1 MKSKISF
8 LSITVLS
15 VILMSCS
22 KDEDVVTTP
31 PAVVIPPPS
40 VVTPPVTQPE
50 ASVTPSYDGGDISIS
65 SKEDLDYYR
74 EINVQN
80 ITGDFELNLDWT
92 YVDNSTLDPSVFTKN
107 IETVTGDVSI
117 NVSTNE
123 QVSLE
128 NLVRVGGNYSI
139 TGHDVDD
146 ENLLYA
152 KTISLDYDDDYEIL
166 ALYTDQIQLNLS
178 DTQTAKSNS
187 SSGKGVLLSIDIHA
201 YHTSLLADTDFT
213 PANLPPIRTTEPVLN
228 PDQNISY
235 PNVIQS
241 LDASG
246 TTIVTEKIGYITM
259 RGHTSIVKIISNSLK
274 ELNVLNTR
282 LDSFTVIS
290 TSLASFTMPNLTS
303 IKNLTIDVKGLNEFL
318 APKLVEISG
327 VFSCSGISQVTMN
340 SLTSVGTLQIL
351 SGYRVDLPV
360 LTSVTTSEISASV
373 RVSSTPSS
381 GVAQANSGGGTSSS
395 GGGSPPPSD
404 EHNSGGNHDSG
415 GNHNSGG
422 SGG

>member
-1 MKSKISF
+1 MKSKITF

-80 ITGDFELNLDWT
+80 ITGDFELNLDWA

-178 DTQTAKSNS
+178 DTQTSKSNTS
-187 SSGKGVLLSIDIHA
+187 SSKAALRNIDLHA
-201 YHTSLLADTDFT
+201 YHTSLLADSDFT
-213 PANLPPIRTTEPVLN
+213 PANLPSIRTTEPVADL
-228 PDQNISY
+228 NISY
-235 PNVIQS
+235 PSVLQYQS
-241 LDASG
+241 GSVSG
-246 TTIVTEKIGYITM
+246 EIISDQIGTITM
-259 RGHTSIVKIISNSLK
+259 RGHTTINKITSNSLE

-290 TSLASFTMPNLTS
+290 TSLASFNMPNLTS
-303 IKNLTIDVKGLNEFL
+303 IKNLTIDVKGLNQFN
-318 APKLVEISG
+318 APKLVEIQE

-340 SLTSVGTLQIL
+340 SLTTVGTLQIL
-351 SGYRVDLPV
+351 SGFKVNLPV

-395 GGGSPPPSD
+395 GGGSPPSSD
-404 EHNSGGNHDSG
+404 EHNSG

>member
-1 MKSKISF
+1 MSKIYNMKSKIKF

-40 VVTPPVTQPE
+40 IVIPPVTQPE

-92 YVDNSTLDPSVFTKN
+92 YVDNSTSDPSVFTKN

-178 DTQTAKSNS
+178 DTQTSKSNTS
-187 SSGKGVLLSIDIHA
+187 SSKGALRNIDLHA
-201 YHTSLLADTDFT
+201 YHTSLLADSDFT
-213 PANLPPIRTTEPVLN
+213 SANLPSIRATEPFVADL
-228 PDQNISY
+228 NISY
-235 PNVIQS
+235 PSVLQYQS
-241 LDASG
+241 LDVSNNTITSDQIG
-246 TTIVTEKIGYITM
+246 TWTM
-259 RGHTSIVKIISNSLK
+259 RGHTNINKITSNSLK
-274 ELNVLNTR
+274 ELNVLNTS

-290 TSLASFTMPNLTS
+290 TSLASLIGP
-303 IKNLTIDVKGLNEFL
+303 KGIDL
-318 APKLVEISG
+318 
-327 VFSCSGISQVTMN
+327 
-340 SLTSVGTLQIL
+340 
-351 SGYRVDLPV
+351 
-360 LTSVTTSEISASV
+360 
-373 RVSSTPSS
+373 
-381 GVAQANSGGGTSSS
+381 
-395 GGGSPPPSD
+395 
-404 EHNSGGNHDSG
+404 
-415 GNHNSGG
+415 
-422 SGG
+422 